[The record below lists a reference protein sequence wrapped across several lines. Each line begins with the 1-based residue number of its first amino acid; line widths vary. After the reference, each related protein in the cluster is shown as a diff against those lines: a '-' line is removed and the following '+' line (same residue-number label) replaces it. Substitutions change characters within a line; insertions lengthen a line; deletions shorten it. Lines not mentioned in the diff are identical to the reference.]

1 MTPKEFYHTQ
11 KWIKL
16 IALLKQE
23 RTKDGQLICEHCGLP
38 IVRSYD
44 CIGHHK
50 IELTEDNV
58 EDFNISLNPDNIEL
72 IHFKCHN
79 LIHERF
85 EGNKQKVFLVYGS
98 PCSGKTTFVNDNAY
112 DDDLILDVDRI
123 WSALSNGGLHNK
135 DRGKAERAGRLKQNV
150 FGVRDCILEMIQ
162 HRQGKWR
169 NAYIIGGYPLRT
181 DRDRLCELLDAEPVF
196 IEASIDECLLRA
208 KAERPDEWQD
218 YIRDWFEV
226 FTP

>member
-11 KWIKL
+11 KWKKL

-79 LIHERF
+79 IIHERF

-98 PCSGKTTFVNDNAY
+98 PCSGKTTWVNEVAN

-123 WSALSNGGLHNK
+123 WDAISNGGRYAK
-135 DRGKAERAGRLKQNV
+135 PPRLNSNV
-150 FGVRDCILEMIQ
+150 FNLRDTIIEQIKT
-162 HRQGKWR
+162 RTGRWR
-169 NAYIIGGYPLRT
+169 NAYILTTECIPIANA
-181 DRDRLCELLDAEPVF
+181 RLCEMVDAEL
-196 IEASIDECLLRA
+196 IHIDTDKKTCLSNLYTNGDGRDLD
-208 KAERPDEWQD
+208 KWEK
-218 YIRDWFEV
+218 YINNYFDKYELYCL
-226 FTP
+226 